1 MGAKLRATGPQTL
14 ISGYRNLGQGR
25 AQELVGRVLDL
36 TSGILARDPAQLR
49 RSFLGGSDEGVVRV
63 WEIRTGCELR
73 RLEGIRLPPIL
84 RPRISHL
91 GHKKRIG
98 ESPKPSNKP

>member
-25 AQELVGRVLDL
+25 APELVGRVLDL

-49 RSFLGGSDEGVVRV
+49 RSFWGAPTRASSGFGRFAPVANSGA
-63 WEIRTGCELR
+63 
-73 RLEGIRLPPIL
+73 
-84 RPRISHL
+84 
-91 GHKKRIG
+91 
-98 ESPKPSNKP
+98 